1 MDKKAP
7 IEEHFPVEKVNE
19 IADKESKAKRYYR
32 PVYTMHKWWA
42 RRLGC
47 VFRTII
53 LYALADENMK
63 VYRGQQKKATDD
75 FENEDNLIPVDW
87 DGDPET
93 LWDDFYLEDFCF
105 PDKTVLDPFF
115 GGGTTIVEAL
125 RAKCNVIGKELNPVA
140 WFVTKKET
148 EPVDLDKL
156 DEAFEK
162 LKEEVAP
169 EIKKYYKTKCPDCGD
184 EADAMYYFW
193 VKELECRNCGKT
205 ISLFK
210 DYRVA
215 KNRSLNVEHKHKA
228 ICEDCGGV
236 YKPGEK
242 CPNCNHEFQPKNYYH
257 VHCPSCH
264 QIFETPKWKEENT
277 CPHCENQFNPRDGLA
292 SGKFFTCGKCGQ
304 ENNVLEAINEQGKPK
319 ERLWAVEYYCRRCD
333 IKGYKVADKMDRA
346 LYQDAVEE
354 YKEKKED
361 LPIPHQEIP
370 DGHSTTVRNPVKDHG
385 YEKFS
390 DMFNSRQLLNLGKL
404 LSKIK
409 RIEDKKV
416 REILLLTFSNS
427 LDYNNMFCLY
437 NNQRNH
443 PEHLFLHHA
452 FIPRVTPT
460 ENNIWGSKYGRGTF
474 KKMYKM
480 IKEGVRYGNKPFEK
494 YRDDGSTKEKDMNIG
509 IKPRKKDKILCGD
522 SSYLEIDD
530 KSVDAIITDPPYYD
544 NVMYSELSDFFY
556 VWLREALKERYDHFQ
571 SNYTSR
577 SSEIVKN
584 DFQGKDDTDFTNMLA
599 NVFRESRKKLDDN
612 GLMVFTFHHDKTD
625 AWGSVLKS
633 VLDSGF
639 FVSAIY
645 PIQAEMSTSLHIQKK
660 GNIEYD
666 MIVVCR
672 KRDENPDK
680 GLWNKLEDQIYL
692 EAKREVNKLKDKGK
706 SLSRGDVFVIT
717 IGKCLEIY
725 SKHYPNV
732 IKDGEKVSVQEA
744 LETINNIVET
754 QVMGGMFDKLT
765 EDLDIISAAYLSYIV
780 GRGEEI
786 SYSSLNKDLKQ
797 RNIDISDLLDSQIV
811 NKEGSKI
818 IVPELEELA
827 YNISEKRKNKLNAI
841 DRAYYLI
848 YLQERDKLMEEMR
861 DWATEKALLA
871 LEKLG
876 EKENNDDY
884 KELADFVREKT
895 KDKSLEDFD

>member
-1 MDKKAP
+1 MDEKAP
-7 IEEHFPVEKVNE
+7 IEEYFPVEKVNE

-47 VFRTII
+47 VFRSII
-53 LYALADENMK
+53 LYALADEDMK
-63 VYRGQQKKATDD
+63 VYRGKQKKATDD
-75 FENEDNLIPVDW
+75 FENTDELIPADW

-93 LWDDFYLEDFCF
+93 LWNEFYLEDFCF

-115 GGGTTIVEAL
+115 GGGTTIVESL

-140 WFVTKKET
+140 WFVTKKEV

-162 LKEEVAP
+162 LKKEVAP
-169 EIKKYYKTKCPDCGD
+169 EIKKYYKTKCPKCNE

-193 VKELECRNCGKT
+193 VKELNCQNCGNT
-205 ISLFK
+205 VSLFK

-215 KNRSLNVEHKHKA
+215 KARSTNVENKNLT
-228 ICEDCGGV
+228 ICEGCGDP
-236 YKPGEK
+236 YEPGK
-242 CPNCNHEFQPKNYYH
+242 SCPNCGFEYDHNSYYH
-257 VHCPSCH
+257 VICPECEN
-264 QIFETPKWKEENT
+264 IFETPNYRDENK
-277 CPHCENQFNPRDGLA
+277 CPHCESNFNPYNDGNA
-292 SGKFFTCGKCGQ
+292 SGKYFVCPDCGQ
-304 ENNVLEAINEQGKPK
+304 KNEVIGTIDRQGKPDEK
-319 ERLWAVEYYCRRCD
+319 LWTVEYYCDDCEK
-333 IKGYKVADKMDRA
+333 KGYKSSDEYDLDLLKEAKNE
-346 LYQDAVEE
+346 YEE
-354 YKEKKED
+354 IKED
-361 LPIPHQEIP
+361 LPIPQQKIP
-370 DGHSTTVRNPVKDHG
+370 EGDETHPRLENHG
-385 YEKFS
+385 YEYFK
-390 DMFNSRQLLNLGKL
+390 DMFNERQLLNLGKL
-404 LSKIK
+404 LDRIK
-409 RIEDKKV
+409 NIENRRV
-416 REILLLTFSNS
+416 RELLLLVFSNS
-427 LDYNNMFCLY
+427 TDYQNQFCLY
-437 NNQRNH
+437 NKNANKI
-443 PEHLFLHHA
+443 EHLFLHHA
-452 FIPRVTPT
+452 YVPRTTPT
-460 ENNIWGSKYGRGTF
+460 ENNMWGTKYGRGTF
-474 KKMYKM
+474 TKEYKM
-480 IKEGVRYGNKPFEK
+480 LREGVKYSNQPFEK
-494 YRDDGSTKEKDMNIG
+494 YRENNQTKEVDMNIG
-509 IKPRKKDKILCGD
+509 ISISEDDKLLCGD
-522 SSYLEIDD
+522 SSFLE
-530 KSVDAIITDPPYYD
+530 VENEVADAVITDPPYYD

-556 VWLREALKERYDHFQ
+556 VWLREALKDEYDYFQ
-571 SNYTSR
+571 SKYAPK
-577 SSEIVKN
+577 SSEAIKN
-584 DFQGKDDTDFTNMLA
+584 KVQGKDEEDFTSLLTSI
-599 NVFRESRKKLDDN
+599 FGESRSKLKDD
-612 GLMVFTFHHDKTD
+612 GILAFTFHHGETK
-625 AWGSVLKS
+625 AWASVLKS
-633 VLDSGF
+633 VLESGF
-639 FVSAIY
+639 YISSIY
-645 PIQAEMSTSLHIQKK
+645 PIQAEMSTSLHIQKQ

-672 KRDENPDK
+672 KKEENPKK

-692 EAKREVNKLKDKGK
+692 EAKREVDKLRDKGK

-765 EDLDIISAAYLSYIV
+765 EDLDIISAAYLSYII

-797 RNIDISDLLDSQIV
+797 RNIDISDLVDSGIV
-811 NKEGSKI
+811 KKEGSKI
-818 IVPELEELA
+818 IIPELEELA
-827 YNISEKRKNKLNAI
+827 FNIAEKPKSKLNAI

-861 DWATEKALLA
+861 EWATEKALLA

>member
-1 MDKKAP
+1 MDEKAP
-7 IEEHFPVEKVNE
+7 IEEYFPVEKVNE

-47 VFRTII
+47 VFRSII

-63 VYRGQQKKATDD
+63 VYRGEQKKSTDD
-75 FENEDNLIPVDW
+75 FESEDNLIPADW
-87 DGDPET
+87 DGDSET
-93 LWDDFYLEDFCF
+93 LWDEFYLEDFCF

-140 WFVTKKET
+140 WFITKKET

-169 EIKKYYKTKCPDCGD
+169 EIKKYYKTKCPDCGN

-193 VKELECRNCGKT
+193 VKELDCQNCGNT
-205 ISLFK
+205 VSLFK

-215 KNRSLNVEHKHKA
+215 KARSTNVENKHLTV
-228 ICEDCGGV
+228 CEDCGELFE
-236 YKPGEK
+236 PDNK
-242 CPNCNHEFQPKNYYH
+242 CPNCAREYDHNSYYH
-257 VHCPSCH
+257 VVCPECEE
-264 QIFETPKWKEENT
+264 IFETSNYREENE
-277 CPHCENQFNPRDGLA
+277 CPYCKNNFNPYNEGNA
-292 SGKFFTCGKCGQ
+292 SGKYFVCPKCGQ
-304 ENNVLEAINEQGKPK
+304 KNEIVKTVSQDGKPK
-319 ERLWAVEYYCRRCD
+319 ERLWAIEYYCESCD
-333 IKGYKVADKMDRA
+333 LKGYKSSNEYDFNLFKEAK
-346 LYQDAVEE
+346 EE
-354 YKEKKED
+354 YIEKKDE
-361 LPIPHQEIP
+361 LPIPQQKVP
-370 DGHSTTVRNPVKDHG
+370 KGVKTRELKNHG
-385 YEKFS
+385 YEYFK
-390 DMFNSRQLLNLGKL
+390 DMFNQRQLLGLAKL

-409 RIEDKKV
+409 EIDDRKT
-416 REILLLTFSNS
+416 REILLLIFSNS
-427 LDYNNMFCLY
+427 TDYNNMFCLY
-437 NNQRNH
+437 NTQRNH
-443 PEHLFLHHA
+443 PEHLFLRHA
-452 FIPRVTPT
+452 YVPRNTFA
-460 ENNIWGSKYGRGTF
+460 ENNIWGVKYGRGTF
-474 KKMYKM
+474 KKEFKM
-480 IKEGVRYGNKPFEK
+480 IREGVDYGINPFEK
-494 YRDDGSTKEKDMNIG
+494 YRENGETKQKEMNIG
-509 IKPRKKDKILCGD
+509 ISHSSGDKILCGD

-530 KSVDAIITDPPYYD
+530 KSVDAVITDPPYFD

-556 VWLREALKERYDHFQ
+556 VWLREGLKNDYDNFQ
-571 SNYTSR
+571 SKLTPK

-584 DFQGKDDTDFTNMLA
+584 KVQEKDDDYFTNMLS
-599 NVFRESRKKLDDN
+599 NVYSECRKKLKVN
-612 GLMVFTFHHDKTD
+612 GLFIFTFHHGSTS
-625 AWGSVLKS
+625 AWSSVLKS
-633 VLDSGF
+633 VLDAGF
-639 FVSAIY
+639 YISAIY
-645 PIQAEMSTSLHIQKK
+645 PIQAEMSTSLHIQKQ

-672 KRDENPDK
+672 KKEKNPEK

-692 EAKREVNKLKDKGK
+692 EAKREVDKLKDKGK
-706 SLSRGDVFVIT
+706 TLTRGDVFVIT
-717 IGKCLEIY
+717 IGKCLELY

-732 IKDGEKVSVQEA
+732 VKEGERVSVQEA

-811 NKEGSKI
+811 NKEGSMI
-818 IVPELEELA
+818 IIPELEELA
-827 YNISEKRKNKLNAI
+827 FNISEKPKSKLNAI

-848 YLQERDKLMEEMR
+848 YLQEKDKLMEEMR
-861 DWATEKALLA
+861 EWATEKALIA

-895 KDKSLEDFD
+895 KDKSLEDFE